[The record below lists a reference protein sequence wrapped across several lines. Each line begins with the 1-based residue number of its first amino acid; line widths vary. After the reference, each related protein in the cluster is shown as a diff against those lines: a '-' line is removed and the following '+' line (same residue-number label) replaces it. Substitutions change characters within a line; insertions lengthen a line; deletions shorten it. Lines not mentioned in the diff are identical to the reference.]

1 MYLQHYGFRDK
12 PFKLTHDP
20 AYYYGDT
27 HQVPMNELCYSIEER
42 LGLALL
48 LGEAGTGK
56 TTLMLRLYRTFSRHL
71 SGVFLSDIA
80 VGEASLIRQ
89 VARALLIP
97 FQPQDSTDTVSQYLD
112 IFLRG
117 QVTAGKTVVVLI
129 DEAQGLTDGQFEELR
144 YLTNLEHKG
153 KKLVEIVLAGLP
165 SLERKFQTAAFE
177 SLSQRAVVRCWVEPL
192 DLENTGAYIRHRL
205 DVVGA
210 PNPQMFSAEATERIH
225 HASRG
230 IPRLINIVSE
240 RTLLIG
246 YVEETQVIKAPHVDQ
261 AVADL
266 NLKPIGDGEQQTGA
280 LGIEGNLLIRM
291 AGQLDAIMKKL
302 DDIEAAQA
310 TLVRSAPQQS
320 AQTTEDV
327 PKIRQWLKS
336 LGQNSVKAPPRPPA
350 PHDLH
355 DGGSERFDELV
366 DTNVAAQS
374 RKTTQAR
381 DESLDQC
388 ALTPRSRACRLAPRS
403 A

>member
-1 MYLQHYGFRDK
+1 MYRQHYGFRDK

-20 AYYYGDT
+20 AYYYGEA
-27 HQVPMNELCYSIEER
+27 HQVPLNELCYSIEER
-42 LGLALL
+42 HGLAIL

-56 TTLMLRLYRTFSRHL
+56 TTLMLRLLRSFANHL

-97 FQPQDSTDTVSQYLD
+97 FKPQDSTDTVSQYLD

-117 QVTAGKTVVVLI
+117 QVTAGKTVVVLVE
-129 DEAQGLTDGQFEELR
+129 EAQGLTDGQFEELR

-153 KKLVEIVLAGLP
+153 RKLVEIVLAGLP
-165 SLERKFQTAAFE
+165 SLERKFQTPDLE

-192 DLENTGAYIRHRL
+192 DLENTEAYIRYRL

-210 PNPQMFSAEATERIH
+210 PNPQMFSGEAIERVH

-230 IPRLINIVSE
+230 IPRLINIVCE

-246 YVEETQVIKAPHVDQ
+246 YVEEEQVLKAPHVDQ

-266 NLKPIGDGEQQTGA
+266 NLKPIGDGIEQHTGA
-280 LGIEGNLLIRM
+280 LGIESTLLLRM

-302 DDIEAAQA
+302 AELEAAQA
-310 TLVRSAPQQS
+310 ASHALRPGSGDA
-320 AQTTEDV
+320 

-336 LGQNSVKAPPRPPA
+336 LRQNPLKAPRPGARPNDVPA
-350 PHDLH
+350 GEP
-355 DGGSERFDELV
+355 FDELV
-366 DTNVAAQS
+366 DTAVAARS
-374 RKTTQAR
+374 SIKTAKT
-381 DESLDQC
+381 E
-388 ALTPRSRACRLAPRS
+388 TNH
-403 A
+403 

>member
-1 MYLQHYGFRDK
+1 MYCQHYGFRDK

-20 AYYYGDT
+20 AYYYGEA
-27 HQVPMNELCYSIEER
+27 HQVPLNELCYSIEER
-42 LGLALL
+42 HGLAIL

-56 TTLMLRLYRTFSRHL
+56 TTLMLRLLRSFANHL

-97 FQPQDSTDTVSQYLD
+97 FKPQDSTDTVSQYLD

-117 QVTAGKTVVVLI
+117 QVTTGKTVVVLV

-153 KKLVEIVLAGLP
+153 RKLVEIVLAGLP
-165 SLERKFQTAAFE
+165 SLERKFQTPDFE

-192 DLENTGAYIRHRL
+192 DLENNAAYIKHRL

-210 PNPQMFSAEATERIH
+210 PNPQMFSSDALERVH

-230 IPRLINIVSE
+230 IPRLINIVCE

-246 YVEETQVIKAPHVDQ
+246 YVEEEQVLKAPHVDQ

-266 NLKPIGDGEQQTGA
+266 NLKPIGDGIEQHTGA
-280 LGIEGNLLIRM
+280 LGIESNLLLRM

-302 DDIEAAQA
+302 AALEAAQA
-310 TLVRSAPQQS
+310 ASQAVRPGSGDAPR
-320 AQTTEDV
+320 
-327 PKIRQWLKS
+327 IRQWLKS
-336 LGQNSVKAPPRPPA
+336 LRQNPLKAPRPGPRPDDVP
-350 PHDLH
+350 
-355 DGGSERFDELV
+355 GGEPFDELV
-366 DTNVAAQS
+366 DTAVVAQPAGKAP
-374 RKTTQAR
+374 KTETNH
-381 DESLDQC
+381 
-388 ALTPRSRACRLAPRS
+388 
-403 A
+403 